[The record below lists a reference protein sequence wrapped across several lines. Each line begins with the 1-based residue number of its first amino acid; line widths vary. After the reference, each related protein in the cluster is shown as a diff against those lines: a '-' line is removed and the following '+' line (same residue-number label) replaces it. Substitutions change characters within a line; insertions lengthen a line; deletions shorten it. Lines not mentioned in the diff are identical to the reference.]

1 MKAIK
6 EPLPEA
12 EFSEVTAVFESY
24 PDHIR
29 QQLLLLRQLI
39 LDTAAATPG
48 VGEIV
53 ETLKW
58 GQPSYLTV
66 KPKSGT
72 TIRIDAYN
80 VQKQQV
86 GVYVSCQTSLI
97 DSYRQIYPALTYEG
111 KRAIILNTADEL
123 PIEPLRHC
131 IELAL
136 TYHRNKKP

>member
-1 MKAIK
+1 MN
-6 EPLPEA
+6 EPKTID

-24 PDHIR
+24 PDLIR

-39 LDTAAATPG
+39 LDTAVATPG

-80 VQKQQV
+80 VQKQQI

-97 DSYRQIYPALTYEG
+97 GNYRQIYPALTYAG
-111 KRAIILNTADEL
+111 KRAIILNAQDDL
-123 PIEPLRHC
+123 PIKPLRHC